1 MEIKEQ
7 KITAKKVIVASFVVD
22 LLDILLSV
30 TVAVLTGSVIMLTES
45 LEGVSDLVSSGL
57 LWVGLKRSSKKAD
70 KSHPFGYGREIYFWT
85 LLAALIMF
93 GVTSTA
99 SIYFGWHRVVEP
111 QKVHNV
117 YLALTVLFIAFVSN
131 GYAFYLSYK
140 RLLKRR
146 NIRQIVR
153 IFYRSSL
160 VETKTTFILDLM
172 GTVASLLGILALA
185 IYELTGNTRFD
196 GIGAMAIGIV
206 LAFFALLL
214 LMGIR
219 DLLVGRSASISV
231 ERKIREAALS
241 ISEVNEVLDLKTLHI
256 GSERLLVNLEVHMKN
271 SLDTDE
277 IEVLM
282 DKIKDKIQ
290 KEVPSAK
297 YIQVELET
305 PDRK

>member
-22 LLDILLSV
+22 LLDISLSV
-30 TVAVLTGSVIMLTES
+30 TVAILTGSVIMLTES

-99 SIYFGWHRVVEP
+99 SIYFGWHRVAEP
-111 QKVHNV
+111 QKVHNI

-241 ISEVNEVLDLKTLHI
+241 IGEVNEVLDLKTLHI

-271 SLDTDE
+271 SLDTDD

-282 DKIKDKIQ
+282 DRIKDKIQ